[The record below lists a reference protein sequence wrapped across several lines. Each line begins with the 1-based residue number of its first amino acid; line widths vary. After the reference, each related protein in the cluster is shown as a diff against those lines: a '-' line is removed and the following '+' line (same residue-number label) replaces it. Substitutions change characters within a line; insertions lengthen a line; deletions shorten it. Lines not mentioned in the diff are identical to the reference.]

1 MGKSNRKRLL
11 ENKKKKREKDGVKVF
26 TIMLMALTFYSND
39 ANYEGKSSL
48 IKLDKGHQARQ
59 ALKNMEK
66 YYRSGKKIL

>member
-1 MGKSNRKRLL
+1 
-11 ENKKKKREKDGVKVF
+11 
-26 TIMLMALTFYSND
+26 MLMALTFYSND